1 MLRPKL
7 VLLLTDV
14 LSELSLCFSFCFRLS
29 MLKRHEV
36 FYTSAIPE
44 VTWYEPLYNNN
55 NNKNNNLWKI
65 IETVTKIDGDLWM
78 ASKSLEKRLKEQKI
92 RLRINDITIKIS

>member
-14 LSELSLCFSFCFRLS
+14 LSELSFWFLLS
-29 MLKRHEV
+29 VVLEKHGF

-44 VTWYEPLYNNN
+44 VMWYEPLYN
-55 NNKNNNLWKI
+55 I
-65 IETVTKIDGDLWM
+65 IIIIVIIISEFFAPALTDGLLLEFEWVC
-78 ASKSLEKRLKEQKI
+78 SLDGLG
-92 RLRINDITIKIS
+92 LFSDF